1 MNPTPFQIK
10 VYQLCSQIPQGKV
23 TTYKEIAR
31 ALNTNAYRAVGQALR
46 CNPYAP
52 KIPCHRVVASN
63 GSIGGFMGQTI
74 GDKITTKI
82 QLLRQEGVTIINNR
96 INMQKF
102 NHTFSS
108 R

>member
-10 VYQLCSQIPQGKV
+10 IYQLCSQIPQGKV

-31 ALNTNAYRAVGQALR
+31 VLNTNAYRAVGQALR
-46 CNPYAP
+46 RNPYAP

-63 GSIGGFMGQTI
+63 GSIGGFMGQTT

-82 QLLRQEGVTIINNR
+82 QLLRKEGVTIINNR
-96 INMQKF
+96 INLQKF